1 VHNLPSSK
9 STLNLRIALLL
20 SLCALTANTL
30 ACHSRGID
38 VTIRNDGQTT
48 IRNVEFDYPGAAF
61 GTGSIA
67 PGASYSY
74 RVKPLSRGEVTLS
87 FEQDDGKTFKQKGPA
102 VVANTDGRLLIVVE
116 QDTAKQWRMRVEQ
129 Q

>member
-1 VHNLPSSK
+1 MLV
-9 STLNLRIALLL
+9 
-20 SLCALTANTL
+20 LCALTANIV
-30 ACHSRGID
+30 ACRSRGID

-74 RVKPLSRGEVTLS
+74 RVKPLSRGEVSLS
-87 FEQDDGKTFKQKGPA
+87 FEQDNGKSFRQKGPT
-102 VVANTDGRLLIVVE
+102 VVANTDGRLVIVVE
-116 QDTAKQWRMRVEQ
+116 QDAVKQWHMRVEQ

>member
-1 VHNLPSSK
+1 MLG
-9 STLNLRIALLL
+9 
-20 SLCALTANTL
+20 LCALTANIV
-30 ACHSRGID
+30 ACRSRGID

-48 IRNVEFDYPGAAF
+48 IRNIEFDYPGAAF
-61 GTGSIA
+61 GTGSIS

-87 FEQDDGKTFKQKGPA
+87 FEEDNGKTFRQKGPT

-116 QDTAKQWRMRVEQ
+116 QDAARQWRMRVERLPAEPLI
-129 Q
+129 